1 MIILAHGRLQTPPA
15 ILLTLT
21 GVVLVLIPGLP
32 PVILAPNFVLLNDL
46 YRLGRIRNEARR
58 RIERELDLREVQIT
72 NAPSGQ

>member
-1 MIILAHGRLQTPPA
+1 MIILAHGRLQTPPT
-15 ILLTLT
+15 ILLVLT

-46 YRLGRIRNEARR
+46 YRLGRIKNEARR

-72 NAPSGQ
+72 NAPSEQ